1 MFFLRLLWFLI
12 RLPWWLARLPGQLA
26 RFVRQLF
33 REPWFRRLLAWL
45 LVRQVRRSGVRGTA
59 KLLLRGARLLL
70 TASWRTTLGLFRLG
84 RGVIRLIGW
93 LDAHRP
99 RALGQRDQRS
109 LRARIILALP
119 ASRVATAG
127 AYPLPLRTPLSRRV
141 AHRRD
146 VIRRSLLA
154 AVGVDPN
161 WRPARRP
168 PAASRAGE
176 LPSATR
182 HRSV

>member
-1 MFFLRLLWFLI
+1 MSFLRLLWLLI
-12 RLPWWLARLPGQLA
+12 RLPWWLARLPA
-26 RFVRQLF
+26 RLVRAARRLIRQ
-33 REPWFRRLLAWL
+33 RWFRRLLAWL
-45 LVRQVRRSGVRGTA
+45 LMRQVRRSGVRGTA
-59 KLLLRGARLLL
+59 KLLLRGVRLLL

-84 RGVIRLIGW
+84 RRVVRLIGW

-99 RALGQRDQRS
+99 GALGRRRQRS
-109 LRARIILALP
+109 LRARIVLALP
-119 ASRVATAG
+119 AAHSAA
-127 AYPLPLRTPLSRRV
+127 AAQHPAQLRSPLSRRV

-168 PAASRAGE
+168 PANSR
-176 LPSATR
+176 TR
-182 HRSV
+182 VG